1 MVASKFAQK
10 GRKLERAKPSFP
22 GCKTTRSNLHSYA
35 TIQLATYSKIA
46 ESSTLA
52 HYRVAAI
59 VSYKPTHLH
68 CLPSHPLSKPSIPIG
83 GKSQSVYYSQC
94 HISASRSCA
103 LPLAYLRSQPMS
115 SKLLDCESEWP
126 LFSIRFH
133 LRSLAR
139 S

>member
-1 MVASKFAQK
+1 MVWFLCRTQCPLTSEYCGHVWSRVGDLSRGGGSEPAQDLTSRPY
-10 GRKLERAKPSFP
+10 GRIQVSLSEGSQVRTCQAFLFLSAKLRDQ
-22 GCKTTRSNLHSYA
+22 NLHSYA

-83 GKSQSVYYSQC
+83 GKSQSV
-94 HISASRSCA
+94 
-103 LPLAYLRSQPMS
+103 
-115 SKLLDCESEWP
+115 
-126 LFSIRFH
+126 
-133 LRSLAR
+133 
-139 S
+139 